1 LAWRLSITME
11 AAFCVETLE
20 DALARYG
27 KPDVNT
33 DQGSQFT
40 GAVFTG
46 VLASDGITISMDS
59 KGAWRD
65 NVFVGPVGCRRA
77 FNLLLSA
84 MICFSCAALLMPV
97 PTRKNPLELAKSSR
111 FAYDA
116 EHRRRLKSFTKRKVR
131 WPSMN

>member
-1 LAWRLSITME
+1 ME
-11 AAFCVETLE
+11 TAFCFETLE

-27 KPDVNT
+27 NNT

-46 VLASDGITISMDS
+46 VLASNGITISMDG
-59 KGAWRD
+59 KGVWRD
-65 NVFVGPVGCRRA
+65 NVGPVGCRRA

-84 MICFSCAALLMPV
+84 MICFSCAALHMPV
-97 PTRKNPLELAKSSR
+97 PTRKNPLELARSPR

>member
-1 LAWRLSITME
+1 VAVDHDGAGVLRRNAGG
-11 AAFCVETLE
+11 CVGSL
-20 DALARYG
+20 RQ
-27 KPDVNT
+27 PDVNT

-46 VLASDGITISMDS
+46 VLASNGITISMDG
-59 KGAWRD
+59 KGVWRD
-65 NVFVGPVGCRRA
+65 NVGPVGCRRA

-84 MICFSCAALLMPV
+84 MICFSCAALLIPV
-97 PTRKNPLELAKSSR
+97 PTRKNPLELAKSPR

-116 EHRRRLKSFTKRKVR
+116 EHRRRLKSFTKRKIR

>member
-1 LAWRLSITME
+1 ME
-11 AAFCVETLE
+11 TAFCVETME

-46 VLASDGITISMDS
+46 VLASNGITISMNS

-97 PTRKNPLELAKSSR
+97 PTRKNPLELAKS
-111 FAYDA
+111 
-116 EHRRRLKSFTKRKVR
+116 LQVCV
-131 WPSMN
+131 